1 MAWNIV
7 RHAFVIV
14 FGNLKEALSASL
26 VPFLILIGVLFVLMT
41 ILGLPLYQDA
51 LVTPP
56 IGQEGSI
63 ALASVIS
70 IPLYM
75 FIFAWVAVTWHRYI
89 LLEEYPATV
98 PAVANRPIGAYI
110 GRTLMMSLQLV
121 LVMVPVILFVVSFIG
136 NANTLMLNT
145 GSGLIFA
152 VVMGSVVSFF
162 WLRIGVSLPAV
173 AVGKPMNSRDAWAE
187 TNSVWQTILGA
198 SVIMVALNLAVTF
211 AFSLL
216 FSGIPL
222 ISYILS
228 IVIQWVTMMVGVS
241 VLTTIYGHV
250 VESRPLTST

>member
-1 MAWNIV
+1 VAWNIV

-14 FGNLKEALSASL
+14 FGNLKEALRASL

-41 ILGLPLYQDA
+41 TLGLPVYQDA

-56 IGQEGSI
+56 IGQESSI
-63 ALASVIS
+63 ALAGFIS

-110 GRTLMMSLQLV
+110 GRTLMMTLQLV
-121 LVMVPVILFVVSFIG
+121 LVMIPVMLLVIPFIG
-136 NANTLMLNT
+136 NAGTLMLNT
-145 GSGLIFA
+145 GSGLIFSI
-152 VVMGSVVSFF
+152 VIGSILSFF

-173 AVGKPMNSRDAWAE
+173 AVGKPMSSREAWTE
-187 TNSVWQTILGA
+187 TKPVWQTILGA
-198 SVIMVALNLAVTF
+198 SVIMVALNLAVTL

-216 FSGIPL
+216 FTGIPL
-222 ISYILS
+222 ISYVLS
-228 IVIQWVTMMVGVS
+228 VAMQWVTMMVGVS

-250 VESRPLTST
+250 VEGRPLTGT